1 MKFNIIFPI
10 IFFLCVALTLS
21 RNDIVNMLRCKPEIN
36 SLSQKL
42 QINILLNPA
51 VKQEKMF

>member
-10 IFFLCVALTLS
+10 ILLLVALTFS
-21 RNDIVNMLRCKPEIN
+21 HNDIVNMLRCKPEIN